1 MAATNIPFGSPLARK
16 VYGAGVFAEM
26 YRQPTLTNNLVG
38 SIPKQSAAEM
48 KAEKGQ
54 SSPDMPIV
62 QVRDLTKGGG
72 DLAGIDL
79 FNILVGKPIM
89 GDEKIAGKLMDLT
102 YDSQDIKLDQMRGG
116 FDAGGRMTAQRT
128 VHNLRTMGKKMLSG
142 WWSRAAEQSRLVHM
156 AGARG
161 GQNDPSWVVPERT
174 DPDFAKIM
182 VNPVNAPTYTRH
194 LTVDGADGELIQ
206 GASGWYTTDVANTD
220 KMTLNSV
227 NMLRTICD
235 ESSAPLQ
242 DIRLAGDTSQ
252 GMDPLA
258 MLLVTPRQ
266 WAELW
271 HSTASSNDWE
281 TFLRDARER
290 SKANPL
296 FSGQNV
302 GLWNGILVRKYNYPI
317 RFNWGGTLRVA
328 TSAADHTEEDVVIKA
343 AVTGTNGKVG
353 SIDRAMLIGAQALA
367 ECWGK
372 NSGSG
377 THMNWYERE
386 VAEDHGATFEASASG
401 IGGTSKITFKSKDG
415 NDYDH
420 GVFIIDSFVEGLI

>member
-1 MAATNIPFGSPLARK
+1 MAGTNIPFGSVLARK

-26 YRQPTLTNNLVG
+26 YRQPTLTNKLVG
-38 SIPKQSAAEM
+38 SIPKQSAAEI

-62 QVRDLTKGGG
+62 QVRDLSKGGG
-72 DLAGIDL
+72 DVASIDL

-128 VHNLRTMGKKMLSG
+128 VHNLRSMGKKMLSG
-142 WWSRAAEQSRLVHM
+142 WWSRASEQCRLVHM

-161 GQNDPSWVVPERT
+161 GQNDPSWVIPTRN
-174 DPDFAKIM
+174 DADFGKIM
-182 VNPVNAPTYTRH
+182 VNSVNAPTYTRH
-194 LTVDGADGELIQ
+194 LCVDGTDGDLVQ
-206 GASGWYTTDVANTD
+206 GTAAYYTTNVANTD
-220 KMTLNSV
+220 KMTLNSI
-227 NMLRTICD
+227 NIMRTICD
-235 ESSAPLQ
+235 ESAAPLQ

-252 GMDPLA
+252 GMEPLA

-266 WAELW
+266 WQELW
-271 HSTASSNDWE
+271 HSTTSSNDWE

-290 SKANPL
+290 AKSNPL
-296 FSGQNV
+296 FSGNNV
-302 GLWNGILVRKYNYPI
+302 GMWNGILVRKYMYPI
-317 RFNWGGTLRVA
+317 RFDWNANLQVA
-328 TSAADHTEEDVVIKA
+328 TSAADHTETTVTIKSAVI
-343 AVTGTNGKVG
+343 GNNGKAG

-372 NSGSG
+372 NSASG

-386 VAEDHGATFEASASG
+386 VAEDHGATFEASVSG

-415 NDYDH
+415 KDYDH
-420 GVFIIDSFVEGLI
+420 GVYVIDSFVEGL

>member
-1 MAATNIPFGSPLARK
+1 MASTNIPFGSPLARK

-38 SIPKQSAAEM
+38 KVPQQSAAEV

-72 DLAGIDL
+72 DVVGIDL

-89 GDEKIAGKLMDLT
+89 GDRKIAGQLMDLT

-142 WWSRAAEQSRLVHM
+142 WWSRASEQCRLTHM
-156 AGARG
+156 AGGRG
-161 GQNDPSWVVPERT
+161 DQNDPSWVIPIQT
-174 DPDFAKIM
+174 DPDFSEIM
-182 VNPVNAPTYTRH
+182 VNQVNAPSYTRA
-194 LTVDGADGELIQ
+194 LIVDGADGQLIQ
-206 GASGWYTTDVANTD
+206 NDAAAIGAIEKTD
-220 KMTLNSV
+220 KMTLNTI
-227 NMLRTICD
+227 NILRTICD
-235 ESSAPLQ
+235 ESFAPLQ
-242 DIRLAGDTSQ
+242 DIRIPGDMSG
-252 GMDPLA
+252 GMEPLS

-266 WAELW
+266 WQELW
-271 HSTASSNDWE
+271 HSTGSSNDWE

-290 SKANPL
+290 AKSNPL
-296 FSGQNV
+296 FSGNNV
-302 GLWNGILVRKYNYPI
+302 GLWNGILVRKYMYPI
-317 RFNWGGTLRVA
+317 RHNAESFLQAA
-328 TSAADHTEEDVVIKA
+328 TSADDHTEVQAQVNSIANMVGE
-343 AVTGTNGKVG
+343 NGKTG
-353 SIDRAMLIGAQALA
+353 SMDRAMLLGAQALA

-377 THMNWYERE
+377 THMSWYERE
-386 VAEDHGATFEASASG
+386 VAEDHGGTFEASVSG
-401 IGGTSKITFKSKDG
+401 IGGTSKVTFKSKDG
-415 NDYDH
+415 KDYDH
-420 GVFIIDSFVEGLI
+420 GVYTIDSFVEGL